1 MAPVKRDRRP
11 ESIADS
17 LPPPDLAVPQGETRS
32 ASPLR
37 VDECCPQRYYPLFP
51 LAARRK
57 TPIRYYE

>member
-1 MAPVKRDRRP
+1 MDPVKRDRRP
-11 ESIADS
+11 KSSTDS
-17 LPPPDLAVPQGETRS
+17 LRPPDPAAPQGETRN